1 MRIRR
6 PVALGLV
13 ILALLL
19 GCAGSGQGNKPAGA
33 SLGGRRLALNLV
45 PGEHYQATTTW
56 LIFKLPIYPQVAVWL
71 ETPQGRY
78 LGTLYVTGK
87 TEKASFVGAPKEGR
101 PESLPVW
108 SHLKSSQGSDVDSV
122 SAPTSPGTT
131 RRESQ
136 LAADLPPGDYVV
148 KLETNRSYDYNEAY
162 PRETAGVCGQP
173 SLVYGARLHIGEGP
187 ATATF
192 RPLGLGSLDGSD
204 GAVHEGLGGITTA
217 LALFSAL
224 EVSYLE

>member
-1 MRIRR
+1 MKNRR
-6 PVALGLV
+6 PLSLGLAF
-13 ILALLL
+13 LALLL
-19 GCAGSGQGNKPAGA
+19 SCAGSGQAGKPLGA
-33 SLGGRRLALNLV
+33 DLGGRRLALNLV
-45 PGEHYQATTTW
+45 PGTSYKTTTTW

-71 ETPQGRY
+71 ENPQGRC

-101 PESLPVW
+101 PEALPVW
-108 SHLKSSQGSDVDSV
+108 SHLRSAGSVDSV
-122 SAPTSPGTT
+122 SAPTSPGATL
-131 RRESQ
+131 REAR
-136 LAADLPPGDYVV
+136 LAQDLPPGDYVV

-173 SLVYGARLHIGEGP
+173 SLVYSASLHIGEGP
-187 ATATF
+187 AKASF

-217 LALFSAL
+217 LELFSTL